1 MFNHR
6 GFSLIELIVVIVI
19 LSILG
24 LMSFSFLGNSMATY
38 MLVKDGNLIYDE
50 GLMALERMT
59 REIRDARHQ
68 PPTYTLTPG
77 TNSITFTR
85 KHPTPQ
91 DNSTNIIFRING
103 NQELER
109 VGDVS
114 GTHIL
119 AGHVTSFSPTLFP
132 DPTDPNGKTVKL
144 ELGLEINS
152 GGTTIP
158 VVLHSSAT
166 ARN

>member
-24 LMSFSFLGNSMATY
+24 LISFSFLGNSMKTY

-59 REIRDARHQ
+59 REIRDARYQ
-68 PPTYTLTPG
+68 PPTYTLTPVPN
-77 TNSITFTR
+77 TSITFTR

-91 DNSTNIIFRING
+91 DTSTNITFRING
-103 NQELER
+103 NQLER
-109 VGDVS
+109 MGNVS

-119 AGHVTSFSPTLFP
+119 AGHVTSFSPTL
-132 DPTDPNGKTVKL
+132 NGKTVKL